1 MIDVEFKINYNVYR
15 KRLRNLHQRAIP
27 WFKSGF
33 KNVAKK
39 GLQTII
45 EATPET
51 SQGRTEIKDLWDLKH
66 TSTTATE
73 TFIIENL
80 YPNQKV
86 LMYFEK
92 GTDAHVIE
100 PTRKKFLHFFID
112 SSEVFT
118 KIVFHPGT
126 PAYKMVEKTRGELD
140 ADVDA
145 YVNYFFKSLD
155 RLMGQGVG

>member
-1 MIDVEFKINYNVYR
+1 MIEIEFKVNYNTYR
-15 KRLRNLHQRAIP
+15 RRLNNLHQRAIP
-27 WFKSGF
+27 WFKSRF
-33 KNVAKK
+33 KDVAKK
-39 GLQTII
+39 ALQTVT

-51 SQGRTEIKDLWDLKH
+51 SSGRTEIKDLWDLKQ
-66 TSTTATE
+66 TSTTTRE

-80 YPNQKV
+80 YPDKKV

-92 GTDAHVIE
+92 GTPHHVIE

-126 PAYKMVEKTRGELD
+126 PAYKMVELTKKELD
-140 ADVDA
+140 ADVDI
-145 YVNYFFKSLD
+145 YIDYFFKSLD
-155 RLMGQGVG
+155 RLIGQGVS